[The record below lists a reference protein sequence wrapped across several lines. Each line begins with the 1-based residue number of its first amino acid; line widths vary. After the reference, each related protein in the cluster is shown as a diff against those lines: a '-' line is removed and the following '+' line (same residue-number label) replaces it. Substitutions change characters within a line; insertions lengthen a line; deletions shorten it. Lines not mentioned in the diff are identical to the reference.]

1 MLNLEKLLRRPKT
14 FQALTGLTPEKFVEL
29 TRVVKPLWEQSEM
42 ERKTKYSRKRK
53 VGAGRKYKL
62 SFEASVFLLLLY
74 YRTYVNHVFIG
85 MIGSIESSKICH
97 YFRRLEPSLQKVF
110 RVPERKIN
118 LSKEEILELIVDATE
133 QESERRPGSGY
144 SGKKK
149 RQTIKTQIIVSE
161 RGKILSVSKTVNGN
175 KNDKKL
181 YDETKA
187 ILPKDIPRLADL
199 GYLGT
204 NWKLPH
210 KSSKLH
216 ELTEQQKQ
224 ENKKH
229 AQRRILVEHAFAH
242 LKKFRILKDRYRNSI
257 SRYNLT
263 FKNICG
269 LRNFILA

>member
-1 MLNLEKLLRRPKT
+1 MLNLKKLSRQPKT
-14 FQALTGLTPEKFVEL
+14 FQSLTGLSPKKFHEL
-29 TRVVKPLWEQSEM
+29 TVLVQPLREQSEF
-42 ERKTKYSRKRK
+42 ERKTKYARKRT

-62 SFEASVFLLLLY
+62 SFEQALFLLLLY
-74 YRTYVNHVFIG
+74 YRTYVNHVFLG
-85 MIGSIESSKICH
+85 MIGNIESSKICR
-97 YFRRLEPSLQKVF
+97 YFQRMEPSVQKVF
-110 RVPERKIN
+110 RVPERKIS

-149 RQTIKTQIIVSE
+149 KQTVKTQIIVSE
-161 RGKILSVSKTVNGN
+161 KGKILSVSKTVNGN
-175 KNDKKL
+175 KSDKKL

-187 ILPKDIPRLADL
+187 IIPKDIPKLADL

-204 NWKLPH
+204 DWKLPH

-216 ELTEQQKQ
+216 KPTQQQKQ
-224 ENKKH
+224 TNKKH
-229 AQRRILVEHAFAH
+229 AKRRIVIEHVFAS
-242 LKKFRILKDRYRNSI
+242 LKKFHILRDRYRSAI
-257 SRYNLT
+257 GRYNLT